1 MEFRVFS
8 VSKQNVKKLVSEMFT
23 EIFLSFIIS
32 RHKVT
37 QLRNNV
43 RLEKIMLAFKHL
55 VLLVLSC

>member
-43 RLEKIMLAFKHL
+43 R
-55 VLLVLSC
+55 VTD